1 MRVLIVED
9 SEELSSLLRKAL
21 AGVNVEA
28 DITATAS
35 AASAALAAVR
45 YTGVVLDRGLPD
57 GDGLS
62 VLRELRHRGDR
73 TPVLVLTAR
82 GTVQH
87 RVDGLNDGADDYLAK
102 PFGFDELVARVQA
115 LLRRPSETL
124 GRMLQLGN
132 VKLDTEARQVFID
145 DEPQVFSA
153 REVDVLELLM
163 RRSGRVVSKSFVENH
178 LFGVATEIGTNAV
191 EIYVHR
197 LRKQLSDLSAA
208 VAIHTVRGVGY
219 IANEIA
225 A

>member
-9 SEELSSLLRKAL
+9 NEELSLLLRKAL
-21 AGVNVEA
+21 AGVSVEA
-28 DITATAS
+28 DIASTAA
-35 AASAALAAVR
+35 AASAALATAR
-45 YTGVVLDRGLPD
+45 YTAVILDRGLPD

-82 GTVQH
+82 GAVQH
-87 RVDGLNDGADDYLAK
+87 RIDGLNDGADDYLAK
-102 PFGFDELVARVQA
+102 PFGFEELVARVQA
-115 LLRRPSETL
+115 LLRRPSEAL
-124 GRMLQLGN
+124 GQMLRLGN
-132 VKLDTEARQVFID
+132 VKLDTEARQVFIG
-145 DEPQVFSA
+145 DEPQFFSA
-153 REVDVLELLM
+153 REVGVLELLM
-163 RRSGRVVSKSFVENH
+163 RRSGRVVSRSFVENH

-197 LRKQLSDLSAA
+197 LRKQLSDLEAD

-219 IANEIA
+219 IAHEIA